1 MISNLLLP
9 VHQSFLSLFRMLSLT
24 LMLVIV
30 LSHHSGG
37 LIIHIATSNSSNYSY
52 NQTSISDNT
61 NNTTLK
67 STYSTLG
74 NHTTTSPILSPLFLL
89 SPSGIDNIHCSCEGN
104 LSGRVVVL
112 DGDLPYL
119 IGCSKDIV
127 GRIAALVKIL
137 ERKGADAVILP
148 AQEEVCNLHRSYS
161 TLTSPY
167 YL

>member
-1 MISNLLLP
+1 MVFVVGYLHS
-9 VHQSFLSLFRMLSLT
+9 FRMLSLT

-37 LIIHIATSNSSNYSY
+37 LIHIATSNSSNYSY

-61 NNTTLK
+61 NITTLK

-74 NHTTTSPILSPLFLL
+74 NHTTTSILSPLFLL
-89 SPSGIDNIHCSCEGN
+89 SPSGIDDIQCTCEGN

-148 AQEEVCNLHRSYS
+148 AQEEVCNLQCSYS